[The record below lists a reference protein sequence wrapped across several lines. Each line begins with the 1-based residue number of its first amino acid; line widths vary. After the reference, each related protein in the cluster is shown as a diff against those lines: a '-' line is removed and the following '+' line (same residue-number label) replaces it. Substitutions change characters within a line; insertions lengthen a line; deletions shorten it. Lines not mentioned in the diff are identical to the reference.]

1 MDAEFELAALLDDY
15 DSTVTAGLL
24 EFITTT
30 SCCSLQYW
38 GLSLRFDFLLF
49 PRPRQRSVHY

>member
-1 MDAEFELAALLDDY
+1 MDAEPELAALLDDS

-24 EFITTT
+24 EFITTV
-30 SCCSLQYW
+30 SCCSLLYW
-38 GLSLRFDFLLF
+38 GLPLRFDSLLF